1 MKYSPGKMKYF
12 KQVESNILL
21 YLSVGVPAVVAVFMI
36 VIVFLVWKL
45 RKQKKKS
52 KMAREKKQGLNYQI
66 TESTEW

>member
-12 KQVESNILL
+12 KQVKSNILL